1 MVPVALVGFVAVPAD
16 VKDVSLSNDVG
27 DTVSV
32 GVAAAVVDANT
43 DVDSIIIK
51 QSIEVIV
58 ICLGYTV

>member
-1 MVPVALVGFVAVPAD
+1 VVPVALVGFVAVPAD

>member
-1 MVPVALVGFVAVPAD
+1 MSV
-16 VKDVSLSNDVG
+16 SNDVG

-32 GVAAAVVDANT
+32 DVVAAVVDANT